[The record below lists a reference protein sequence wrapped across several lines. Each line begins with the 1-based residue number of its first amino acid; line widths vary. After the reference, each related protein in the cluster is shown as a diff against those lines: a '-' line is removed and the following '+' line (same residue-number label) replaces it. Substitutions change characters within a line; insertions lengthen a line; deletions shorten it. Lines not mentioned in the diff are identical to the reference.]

1 MLDNCIEIFRKS
13 DMLKQVLDG
22 YVPADGDYLIYEWNS
37 GNFQLKKH
45 LKVKQDK
52 KTREIGISPKERREL
67 AELDYYCKLLEMN
80 KPIDQKKVIHSNNYL
95 SFWIKKENLDSGKL
109 TDEIIDKYYDILST
123 PTIKYSKMQDRMLY
137 ESAELK
143 LGEINQ
149 IALQTVKEWIKENLT
164 KLPIEISGKDY
175 LKLFFLMPDTD
186 IKTEGERYLIPNLFN
201 KNDYNQKIGE
211 EIFGVPNNNMQMN
224 AKKPFLEYKDRLQK
238 VPMLE
243 STAQVLDKKLFFDYL
258 LNCAAN
264 GKYNIYL
271 YSEQEDE
278 ENYKIRAYGNKEL
291 PAIYDGQG
299 YFLRIRKGKN
309 EAEIEQ
315 MDGINCYRNKLK
327 KPINVQNI
335 TDINTEKAQYPL
347 YTKYTTLEKVS
358 EMIDFVYFSKFLA
371 GNYFTEP
378 SEITNLNG
386 KKKQYL
392 VQARTAFFNWFYKGN
407 DKLVRSI
414 WDKLSRNIIC
424 CSIENGNMAAANNQ
438 FNVWI
443 AVGEYFKGG
452 DNYMADVMKSIRE
465 SIRTK
470 INAKEYQSFEKDEEY
485 YYAVGQLAAY
495 FISKNKA
502 KKKNHAT
509 FNAFLNIQKDE
520 LLKNK
525 LQILFKKY
533 NYDIET
539 NSMRFN
545 QMYNMIASYEPEGEK
560 ALEQYMI
567 AGYISNNLIYEK
579 GEKKDEK

>member
-37 GNFQLKKH
+37 GNFKLKKH

-52 KTREIGISPKERREL
+52 KTREIGISSKERREL

-80 KPIDQKKVIHSNNYL
+80 KPIDPKKVIHSNNYL
-95 SFWIKKENLDSGKL
+95 SFWMKKENLDSGKL
-109 TDEIIDKYYDILST
+109 TEEIIDKYYEILST
-123 PTIKYSKMQDRMLY
+123 PTIKYTKMKDRMLY

-243 STAQVLDKKLFFDYL
+243 STEKVLDKKLFFDYL

-264 GKYNIYL
+264 GTYNIYL
-271 YSEQEDE
+271 FSEQEE
-278 ENYKIRAYGNKEL
+278 EEKYIIRAYGNKEL
-291 PAIYDGQG
+291 PAIYDGHG

-315 MDGINCYRNKLK
+315 MDRINCYRNKLM

-335 TDINTEKAQYPL
+335 TEINTEKAQYPL
-347 YTKYTTLEKVS
+347 YTKYTTLDKVS
-358 EMIDFVYFSKFLA
+358 ELIDIVYFSKFLA
-371 GNYFTEP
+371 GNYFSEP

-392 VQARTAFFNWFYKGN
+392 VLARTAFFNWFYKGN
-407 DKLVRSI
+407 DKSVRSI

-424 CSIENGNMAAANNQ
+424 CSIENGNMNAANNQ

-502 KKKNHAT
+502 KKKNHAS
-509 FNAFLNIQKDE
+509 FNTFLNIQKDE

-533 NYDIET
+533 NYDIEC

-545 QMYNMIASYEPEGEK
+545 QMYSMIASYVPEEEK

-579 GEKKDEK
+579 GEKNDEK